1 MKRDVTFLS
10 RGVRCAAWH
19 VTATDDALAGPGGR
33 PCVVMAHGFGGTR
46 DSGLLNYAEGFA
58 QAGIDT
64 LAFDYRGFG
73 DSDGRPRQDVSVR
86 RQRQDY
92 HAAFAAA
99 RRLPGVDPDRIVLWG
114 VSYAG
119 GHALVVA
126 AQDARAAAV
135 VSLTPVT
142 DGLASLGHI
151 VRHGGVARLLRL
163 AGHGLRD
170 AARSVTARPP
180 HHVPVVAEP
189 EALAMI
195 GVPRAREISESFAG
209 PAFRNEVR
217 ARAAL
222 KVGLNRPITFADR
235 LTCPILVQIGSRDR
249 IAPPD
254 AARRTAR
261 RAGRRAE
268 LREYP
273 VDHLDVYAGPGQQ
286 QALTDQVDFLT
297 RILDHHGSPIQG
309 TG

>member
-1 MKRDVTFLS
+1 MKRDITFPS

-19 VTATDDALAGPGGR
+19 VPATNDALAGPGGR

-46 DSGLLNYAEGFA
+46 DSGLLNYAQGFA
-58 QAGIDT
+58 EAGIDT
-64 LAFDYRGFG
+64 FVFDYRGFG
-73 DSDGRPRQDVSVR
+73 DSGGRPRQDVSVR

-92 HAAFAAA
+92 HAALAAA

-126 AQDARAAAV
+126 AQDARVAAV

-142 DGLASLGHI
+142 DGLASLAHV
-151 VRHGGVARLLRL
+151 VRHAGIGRLLRL

-170 AARSVTARPP
+170 TARAIASRAP
-180 HHVPVVAEP
+180 HHIPVVAEP
-189 EALAMI
+189 GALAMM
-195 GVPRAREISESFAG
+195 GVPRAQEICASFAG
-209 PAFRNEVR
+209 PTFRNEVR

-222 KVGLNRPITFADR
+222 KVGLNRPTTFVAR
-235 LTCPILVQIGSRDR
+235 LTCPLLVQIGTKDS

-261 RAGRRAE
+261 KAGRRAE
-268 LREYP
+268 LHQYP
-273 VDHLDVYAGPGQQ
+273 VDHLDVYAGPGQRHVL
-286 QALTDQVDFLT
+286 ADQLDFLI
-297 RILDHHGSPIQG
+297 RVLDHHGSPSQG

>member
-10 RGVRCAAWH
+10 RGARCAAWH
-19 VTATDDALAGPGGR
+19 VPATSEALAGPGGR

-58 QAGIDT
+58 EAGIDT

-73 DSDGRPRQDVSVR
+73 DSGGRPRQDVSVR

-92 HAAFAAA
+92 RAALAAA
-99 RRLPGVDPDRIVLWG
+99 RRLPGVDPDRIALWG

-126 AQDARAAAV
+126 AQDTAVAAV

-142 DGLASLGHI
+142 DGLASLAHV
-151 VRHGGVARLLRL
+151 VRHAGVGRLLRL

-170 AARSVTARPP
+170 AARSLTARPA

-189 EALAMI
+189 DCLAMI
-195 GVPRAREISESFAG
+195 GVPRAQEICASFAG
-209 PAFRNEVR
+209 PTFRNEVR

-222 KVGLNRPITFADR
+222 KVGLNRPHTFVDR
-235 LTCPILVQIGSRDR
+235 LRCPVLVQIGTRDR

-261 RAGRRAE
+261 KAGRRAE

-273 VDHLDVYAGPGQQ
+273 VDHLDVYAGPVQR
-286 QALTDQVDFLT
+286 QALADQLDFLT
-297 RILDHHGSPIQG
+297 RVLDHHGSPMQG

>member
-1 MKRDVTFLS
+1 MRRDITFLS
-10 RGVRCAAWH
+10 QGVRCAAWH
-19 VTATDDALAGPGGR
+19 VPATHDALAGPGGR

-46 DSGLLNYAEGFA
+46 DSGLLRYAEGFA
-58 QAGIDT
+58 EAGIDT
-64 LAFDYRGFG
+64 FVFDYRGFG
-73 DSDGRPRQDVSVR
+73 DSGGRPRQDVSVR

-92 HAAFAAA
+92 HAALAAA
-99 RRLPGVDPDRIVLWG
+99 RRLPGADPDRIALWG

-126 AQDARAAAV
+126 AQDTRVAAV

-142 DGLASLGHI
+142 DGLASLAHV
-151 VRHGGVARLLRL
+151 VRHAGVGRLLRL

-170 AARSVTARPP
+170 AARSVTGRPP
-180 HHVPVVAEP
+180 HHIPVVGEP
-189 EALAMI
+189 GAPAMM
-195 GVPRAREISESFAG
+195 GVPRAREICASFAG
-209 PAFRNEVR
+209 PGFRNEVR

-222 KVGLNRPITFADR
+222 KVGLNRPTTFVGR
-235 LTCPILVQIGSRDR
+235 LACPILVQIGTEDR

-261 RAGRRAE
+261 EAGRLAE

-273 VDHLDVYAGPGQQ
+273 VDHLDVYAGPGQRH
-286 QALTDQVDFLT
+286 ALADQLHFLT
-297 RILDHHGSPIQG
+297 RVLGHHGSPTQG

>member
-1 MKRDVTFLS
+1 MKRDLTFVS
-10 RGVRCAAWH
+10 HGARCAAWH
-19 VTATDDALAGPGGR
+19 VSAGSDALAGPGGR

-58 QAGIDT
+58 EAGID
-64 LAFDYRGFG
+64 AFVFDYRGFG
-73 DSDGRPRQDVSVR
+73 DSDGTPRQDVSVR

-92 HAAFAAA
+92 HAALVAA
-99 RRLPGVDPDRIVLWG
+99 RRLPGVDPDRVVLWG

-126 AQDARAAAV
+126 AQDARVAAV

-142 DGLASLGHI
+142 DGLASLAHV
-151 VRHGGVARLLRL
+151 VRHAGVGRLLRL

-170 AARSVTARPP
+170 AARALTARPP

-189 EALAMI
+189 GSLAMM
-195 GVPRAREISESFAG
+195 GVPRAQEICASFAG
-209 PAFRNEVR
+209 PAFRNEVC

-222 KVGLNRPITFADR
+222 KVGLNRPTTFAGR
-235 LTCPILVQIGSRDR
+235 LACPVLVQIGTEDR
-249 IAPPD
+249 IAPAG

-261 RAGRRAE
+261 KAGRRGE

-273 VDHLDVYAGPGQQ
+273 VDHLDVYAGPGQRRVL
-286 QALTDQVDFLT
+286 ADQLDFLA
-297 RILDHHGSPIQG
+297 RVLDPARSPR
-309 TG
+309 